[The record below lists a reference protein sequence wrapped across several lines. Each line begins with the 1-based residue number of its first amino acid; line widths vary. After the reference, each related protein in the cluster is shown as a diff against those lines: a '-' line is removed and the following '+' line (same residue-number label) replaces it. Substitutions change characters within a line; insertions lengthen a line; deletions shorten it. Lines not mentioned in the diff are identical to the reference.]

1 LFYFL
6 TRNTTLLS

>member
-6 TRNTTLLS
+6 

>member
-6 TRNTTLLS
+6 T